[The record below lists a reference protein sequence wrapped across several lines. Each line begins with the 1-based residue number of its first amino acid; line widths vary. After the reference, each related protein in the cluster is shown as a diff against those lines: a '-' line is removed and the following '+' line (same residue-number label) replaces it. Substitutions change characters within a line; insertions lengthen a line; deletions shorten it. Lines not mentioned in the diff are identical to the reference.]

1 MKTKL
6 LYFLTIFIITF
17 AAVLVSLSWTP
28 QALVDVVVDDFA
40 QSEATAPVLVAQGVS
55 PKVLGVSTVRK
66 NAPIAKAL
74 PQPIRVVPTRREGA
88 PRLTLVDAHAAVVL
102 DADSGA
108 VLYDQKA
115 TTPRA
120 IASLTKLYTAYLVR
134 SSGIAMDAPVTI
146 TEEMLQVVGSRV
158 GCKNSYTCA
167 GERLRVGEVISV
179 ESLLSAMLIT
189 SANDAAKALA
199 IAVSGSEGVF
209 VKLMNDKAREMGL
222 AGTNFCT
229 PNGLEDDD
237 APEKCVASAMNIA
250 QIARKTINDKLIWSL
265 LNTPEK
271 TIYSIDGSVKH
282 KLKATN
288 RFVRTAE
295 VDKDAQDIAQIAGE
309 EIVSEKGSKVEKMP
323 NMIGAKTGFTPLAGY
338 SVLLSAKHPD
348 VGNDARVVAVILGDY
363 WRWRD
368 IKTLINW
375 TFDSYIWNSHKYKTS
390 LK

>member
-1 MKTKL
+1 M
-6 LYFLTIFIITF
+6 
-17 AAVLVSLSWTP
+17 
-28 QALVDVVVDDFA
+28 DVVADDFA
-40 QSEATAPVLVAQGVS
+40 QSEAIAPVLVAQGVS
-55 PKVLGVSTVRK
+55 PKVLGASTVRK

-74 PQPIRVVPTRREGA
+74 PQPIRVVPTRREDA

-167 GERLRVGEVISV
+167 GEQLQAGEVISV
-179 ESLLSAMLIT
+179 ENLLSAMLIS

-199 IAVSGSEGVF
+199 VAVSGSENAF

-222 AGTNFCT
+222 AGANFCT
-229 PNGLEDDD
+229 PNGLEDDE
-237 APEKCVASAMNIA
+237 APEKCVASAMSIA

-271 TIYSIDGSVKH
+271 TISSIDGSVKH

-288 RFVRTAE
+288 RFVRVTETDKKVQNITQITGEKVASEDSSKAE
-295 VDKDAQDIAQIAGE
+295 KL
-309 EIVSEKGSKVEKMP
+309 P

-390 LK
+390 QR